1 MAIRRGAGSER
12 GEMAVGREK
21 EEEEDMEME
30 EEEREGKEREEEGEA
45 REGFV
50 RRSVVGKRERRC
62 CE

>member
-1 MAIRRGAGSER
+1 MGGSGSGRES

-21 EEEEDMEME
+21 EEDMEIE
-30 EEEREGKEREEEGEA
+30 EEEREGKEREGEGEA
-45 REGFV
+45 REGLV